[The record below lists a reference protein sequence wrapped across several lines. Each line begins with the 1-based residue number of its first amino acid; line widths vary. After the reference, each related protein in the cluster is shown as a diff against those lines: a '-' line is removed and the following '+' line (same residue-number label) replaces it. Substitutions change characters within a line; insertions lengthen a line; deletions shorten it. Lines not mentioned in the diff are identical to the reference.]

1 MKKKH
6 RKREPEMRNHSVVKR
21 KQGLG
26 QKGQSK
32 VAEKL
37 EMEAGG
43 AGGASQHHCLQM

>member
-26 QKGQSK
+26 QKGQNK

-37 EMEAGG
+37 EMEAEGG
-43 AGGASQHHCLQM
+43 GGGQHHCLQK